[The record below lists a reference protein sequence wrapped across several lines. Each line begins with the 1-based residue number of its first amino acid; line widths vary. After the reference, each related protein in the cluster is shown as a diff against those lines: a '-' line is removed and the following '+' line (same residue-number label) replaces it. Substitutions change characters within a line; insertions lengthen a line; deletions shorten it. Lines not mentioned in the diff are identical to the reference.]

1 MHCYAYFRPFAL
13 FCPVHIILVTDV
25 FWTPVSYFWRD
36 DVSSLGFHINSGW
49 TARLDGQECTLS
61 AALEFQTIVGFA
73 LYKTPGGHPGCRPH
87 CFPSQLAAAARCA
100 PRQHRLVFI
109 ISIEAVRGRGGTA
122 RPPPARP
129 SWRTSPAAAAPTAPS
144 PFRRSPRRSGLLRN
158 AAAAAAAEQMLSRS
172 TPDVLAYVVT

>member
-1 MHCYAYFRPFAL
+1 MYFGLQFPI
-13 FCPVHIILVTDV
+13 FCGETTFRRLDSTLILVGLHAWTD
-25 FWTPVSYFWRD
+25 RNAQ
-36 DVSSLGFHINSGW
+36 G
-49 TARLDGQECTLS
+49 TARTLS

-73 LYKTPGGHPGCRPH
+73 LNKTPGGHPGCRPH

-158 AAAAAAAEQMLSRS
+158 AAAAAAEQMLSRS
-172 TPDVLAYVVT
+172 TPDVLAHVVT

>member
-1 MHCYAYFRPFAL
+1 MYFGLQFPI
-13 FCPVHIILVTDV
+13 FCGETTFRRLDSTLILVGLHAWTD
-25 FWTPVSYFWRD
+25 RNAQ
-36 DVSSLGFHINSGW
+36 G
-49 TARLDGQECTLS
+49 TARTLS

-73 LYKTPGGHPGCRPH
+73 LNKTPGGHPGCRPH

-129 SWRTSPAAAAPTAPS
+129 SGGPHRPPPL
-144 PFRRSPRRSGLLRN
+144 PPRLRRSVGRRGGRVFFGMRRRRRRPSRCFLGLLPTF
-158 AAAAAAAEQMLSRS
+158 SRM
-172 TPDVLAYVVT
+172 